1 MPESTA
7 QSHSH
12 HLDQFSAALDA
23 GTLTP
28 VRKMLNALL
37 PGEIAHLL
45 ESMPPT
51 ERELVWNLVDP
62 SHEGEVLVELVDEVR
77 AGLIQNMDTAE
88 LVAATEGL
96 EADDMA
102 DLIQDLPS
110 TVTQQIL
117 RLMDYQDRQRLD
129 AVLQHDEHTA
139 GGLMNTDTVTVRADV
154 PVDVVL
160 RYLRLRG
167 ELPTH
172 TDSLFV
178 VTRDEKYLGMLPLDI
193 LVTNN
198 PERTVAEIVD
208 TNIPAISVNMPATE
222 VAQLFENRDLIS
234 AAVTDEDQNLLGR
247 ITVDDIVD
255 VIREEADKNLMGH
268 AGLDEDDDIFAA
280 VLPSTRRRAIWLGI
294 NLLTAFLAAWVIGQF
309 QDTLQKVIALA
320 VLMPIV
326 ASMGGVSGIQTMTLV
341 IRGIALGQIG
351 KSNTRWIFYKEAAV
365 GFLNGLVWAF
375 VVAFVTVLWFKDFQ
389 LGGIIAAAMV
399 INLFI
404 AALAGVLIPVIM
416 RKLGIDPALA
426 GGVVLTTVTDVTGFL
441 IFLGLATILLR

>member
-102 DLIQDLPS
+102 DLIQDLPA